1 MPALKYAS
9 WPCDN
14 LSNINPFG
22 FACIL
27 KCPNKKPQNIA
38 DIWLSSRVKTQVYS
52 RPPGKQ
58 IPFDTS
64 LLTLKPKWW
73 KKLAATRSL
82 KTMKIAKARLAAHRG
97 KGKCK
102 NVKKHPRY
110 IILRRVQNILEVE
123 SLFSGNGEKILRSV
137 QFSIFNKSQ
146 METLRSCPLPWEKGG
161 SESEWWV
168 HLYLPPSEAYFQKEL
183 FRRKYILGP

>member
-1 MPALKYAS
+1 MPALEYAS

-110 IILRRVQNILEVE
+110 IILRRVQNILQ
-123 SLFSGNGEKILRSV
+123 SLFSGNGEKIYKDQSSF
-137 QFSIFNKSQ
+137 QFSINLKWTLWGAASFLEK
-146 METLRSCPLPWEKGG
+146 MEDQNQSHGFISICLQVRLIFKKNCFEEKIF
-161 SESEWWV
+161 WA
-168 HLYLPPSEAYFQKEL
+168 L
-183 FRRKYILGP
+183 